1 MDSEEYSTYIS
12 GVFFVKETPSG
23 IKNVIFNPPA
33 TIVFW
38 EDGSKTVVKC
48 QECPCVDC
56 SPCSTLVAWR
66 VDGMMHAMLKHLKPG
81 YLNELRRFV

>member
-12 GVFFVKETPSG
+12 GVFFVKEPPSG
-23 IKNVIFNPPA
+23 IKKVIFNPPA

-48 QECPCVDC
+48 RECPCVDC
-56 SPCSTLVAWR
+56 SPCAALVAWR
-66 VDGMMHAMLKHLKPG
+66 VDGMMHAMLKHSCPG
-81 YLNELRRFV
+81 YLDELRRFV